1 VAVVAPNL
9 PNLCLTPGV
18 AGEVTIANW
27 QLPKLKN
34 HKRASKE
41 QFSMTSSNTVRSI
54 RGHKINDRQ
63 AETIFLAITF
73 RASDERQPFASN
85 DDWICCWT
93 IKELAREVGL
103 TVREVYEKIRLLRS
117 LDMIAT
123 RACSDGYLFV
133 LKERLHQH
141 SRRRWEF
148 LESARNV

>member
-9 PNLCLTPGV
+9 PNLCRTSGV
-18 AGEVTIANW
+18 AGEVNIANS

-34 HKRASKE
+34 HKRTSKG
-41 QFSMTSSNTVRSI
+41 QFPMTSNNTVRSI
-54 RGHKINDRQ
+54 RSHKINDRQ
-63 AETIFLAITF
+63 AESIFLAITF
-73 RASDERQPFASN
+73 RASDEAQPFASN

-123 RACSDGYLFV
+123 RACSDGYLFF
-133 LKERLHQH
+133 LKERLRQ
-141 SRRRWEF
+141 RLNR
-148 LESARNV
+148 SAQ